1 MKANYFETIL
11 GFLTILISFIF
22 LIKLIS
28 VNSNDSSEKYYDLN
42 AKFLKVGGLIV
53 GNDVKMSGVKI
64 GVVNRVYLD
73 DDFLANVEF
82 KVFSNIKIP
91 QESVVAISSDGIL
104 GNKYLSVIPNNRD
117 SKDFFKQGDNFVN
130 VIDFESCLL
139 YTSPSPRD
147 GLLSRMPSSA

>member
-1 MKANYFETIL
+1 MHL
-11 GFLTILISFIF
+11 S
-22 LIKLIS
+22 IKLIS
-28 VNSNDSSEKYYDLN
+28 VNSNDATEKYYDLN

-64 GVVNRVYLD
+64 GVINKVYLD

-130 VIDFESCLL
+130 VIDFESIEDQVSKIIFLA
-139 YTSPSPRD
+139 TQ
-147 GLLSRMPSSA
+147 

>member
-1 MKANYFETIL
+1 MKANYFETTL
-11 GFLTILISFIF
+11 GFLTILISCIF

-28 VNSNDSSEKYYDLN
+28 VNSNDSSKKYYDLN

-104 GNKYLSVIPNNRD
+104 GNKYLSVIPKNRD
-117 SKDFFKQGDNFVN
+117 SKDFLKQGDNFVN
-130 VIDFESCLL
+130 VIDFESIEDQVSKIIFLA
-139 YTSPSPRD
+139 TQ
-147 GLLSRMPSSA
+147 

>member
-1 MKANYFETIL
+1 MRANYFETIL
-11 GFLTILISFIF
+11 GFLTILISCIF
-22 LIKLIS
+22 LIKLIA

-104 GNKYLSVIPNNRD
+104 GNKYLSVIPQNRN
-117 SKDFFKQGDNFVN
+117 SKDFFKQGDNFAN
-130 VIDFESCLL
+130 VIDFESIEDQVSKIIFLA
-139 YTSPSPRD
+139 TQ
-147 GLLSRMPSSA
+147 

>member
-11 GFLTILISFIF
+11 GVLTILISCIF
-22 LIKLIS
+22 LVKLLS
-28 VNSNDSSEKYYDLN
+28 VNSNDSSKKYYDLN

-73 DDFLANVEF
+73 DDFLANVDF

-104 GNKYLSVIPNNRD
+104 GNKYLSVIPENRD

-130 VIDFESCLL
+130 VIDFESIEDQVSKIIFLA
-139 YTSPSPRD
+139 TQ
-147 GLLSRMPSSA
+147 

>member
-11 GFLTILISFIF
+11 GFITILISFIF
-22 LIKLIS
+22 LFKLIS

-64 GVVNRVYLD
+64 GVVNKVYLD
-73 DDFLANVEF
+73 DDFLANVDF

-91 QESVVAISSDGIL
+91 KESIVAISSDGIL
-104 GNKYLSVIPNNRD
+104 GNKYLSVIPEDRE
-117 SKDFFKQGDNFVN
+117 SKDFFKQGDNFVK
-130 VIDFESCLL
+130 VIDFESIEDQVSKIIFLA
-139 YTSPSPRD
+139 TQ
-147 GLLSRMPSSA
+147 

>member
-11 GFLTILISFIF
+11 GFLTILISCIF

-104 GNKYLSVIPNNRD
+104 GNKYLSIIPENRD

-130 VIDFESCLL
+130 VIDFESIEDQVSKIIFLA
-139 YTSPSPRD
+139 TQ
-147 GLLSRMPSSA
+147 

>member
-1 MKANYFETIL
+1 MRANYFETIL

-22 LIKLIS
+22 LIKLIT

-104 GNKYLSVIPNNRD
+104 GNKYLSVIPQNRN
-117 SKDFFKQGDNFVN
+117 STDFFKQGDNFVN
-130 VIDFESCLL
+130 VIDFESIEDQVSKIIFLA
-139 YTSPSPRD
+139 TQ
-147 GLLSRMPSSA
+147 

>member
-1 MKANYFETIL
+1 MRANYFETIL
-11 GFLTILISFIF
+11 GFLTILISSIF
-22 LIKLIS
+22 LIKLIT

-104 GNKYLSVIPNNRD
+104 GNKYLSVIPQNRN
-117 SKDFFKQGDNFVN
+117 STDFFKQGDNFAN
-130 VIDFESCLL
+130 VIDFESIEDQVSKIIFLA
-139 YTSPSPRD
+139 TQ
-147 GLLSRMPSSA
+147 

>member
-11 GFLTILISFIF
+11 GFLTILISCVF

-64 GVVNRVYLD
+64 GVVNKVYLD
-73 DDFLANVEF
+73 EDFLANVEF

-104 GNKYLSVIPNNRD
+104 GNKYLSIIPENRD
-117 SKDFFKQGDNFVN
+117 SKDFFKEGDNFVN
-130 VIDFESCLL
+130 VIDFESIEDQVSKIIFLA
-139 YTSPSPRD
+139 TQ
-147 GLLSRMPSSA
+147 

>member
-1 MKANYFETIL
+1 MKANYFETTL
-11 GFLTILISFIF
+11 GFLTILISCIF
-22 LIKLIS
+22 LMKLIS

-73 DDFLANVEF
+73 EDFLANVEF

-91 QESVVAISSDGIL
+91 QESAVAISSDGIL
-104 GNKYLSVIPNNRD
+104 GNKYLSVIPQNRD
-117 SKDFFKQGDNFVN
+117 SKDFFKQGDNFVD
-130 VIDFESCLL
+130 VIDFESIEDQVSKIIFLA
-139 YTSPSPRD
+139 TQ
-147 GLLSRMPSSA
+147 

>member
-11 GFLTILISFIF
+11 GFLTILISSIF

-28 VNSNDSSEKYYDLN
+28 VNSNDSSEKFYDLN

-73 DDFLANVEF
+73 EDFLANVEF

-91 QESVVAISSDGIL
+91 HESIASISSEGIL
-104 GNKYLSVIPNNRD
+104 GNKYLSIMPENRE
-117 SKDFFKQGDNFVN
+117 SKDFFKQGDNFEK
-130 VIDFESCLL
+130 VIDFESIEDQVSKIIFLA
-139 YTSPSPRD
+139 TQ
-147 GLLSRMPSSA
+147 

>member
-11 GFLTILISFIF
+11 GFITILISFIF
-22 LIKLIS
+22 LFKLIS

-64 GVVNRVYLD
+64 GVVNKVYLD

-82 KVFSNIKIP
+82 KVFSNIRIP

-104 GNKYLSVIPNNRD
+104 GNKYLSIIPENRD

-130 VIDFESCLL
+130 VIDFESIEDQVSKIIFLA
-139 YTSPSPRD
+139 TQ
-147 GLLSRMPSSA
+147 

>member
-1 MKANYFETIL
+1 MKANYFETTL
-11 GFLTILISFIF
+11 GFLTILISCIF

-64 GVVNRVYLD
+64 GVVNKVYLD

-104 GNKYLSVIPNNRD
+104 GNKYLSVIPENRD
-117 SKDFFKQGDNFVN
+117 SKDFFKHGDNFVN
-130 VIDFESCLL
+130 VIDFESIEDQVSKIIFLA
-139 YTSPSPRD
+139 TQ
-147 GLLSRMPSSA
+147 

>member
-22 LIKLIS
+22 LIKLIT

-104 GNKYLSVIPNNRD
+104 GNKYLSVIPQNRN
-117 SKDFFKQGDNFVN
+117 SKDFFKQGDNFAN
-130 VIDFESCLL
+130 VIDFESIEDQVSKIIFLA
-139 YTSPSPRD
+139 TQ
-147 GLLSRMPSSA
+147 

>member
-1 MKANYFETIL
+1 MRANYFETTL

-22 LIKLIS
+22 LTKLIT

-104 GNKYLSVIPNNRD
+104 GNKYLSVIPQNRN
-117 SKDFFKQGDNFVN
+117 SKDFFKQGDNFAN
-130 VIDFESCLL
+130 VIDFESIEDQVSKIIFLA
-139 YTSPSPRD
+139 TQ
-147 GLLSRMPSSA
+147 

>member
-1 MKANYFETIL
+1 MKANYFETTL
-11 GFLTILISFIF
+11 GFLTILISCIF

-53 GNDVKMSGVKI
+53 GNDVRMSGVKI

-130 VIDFESCLL
+130 VIDFESIEDQVSKIIFLA
-139 YTSPSPRD
+139 TQ
-147 GLLSRMPSSA
+147 

>member
-1 MKANYFETIL
+1 MRANYFETIL

-22 LIKLIS
+22 LIRLIT

-104 GNKYLSVIPNNRD
+104 GNKYLSVIPQNRN
-117 SKDFFKQGDNFVN
+117 SKDFFKQGDNFAN
-130 VIDFESCLL
+130 VIDFESIEDQVSKIIFLA
-139 YTSPSPRD
+139 TQ
-147 GLLSRMPSSA
+147 